1 MRLGTSADGRALTYD
16 AQRYEFQLGSQLA
29 SFDDVRALESRD
41 WIRWRAPELRDWFTK
56 IDREALASCN
66 EAARSALRYRSSDP
80 SVATVDG
87 GGRVTVCGEGVA
99 EIYAARGE
107 DAEFASAVRLVTVVS
122 GASGGARAGALEVRE
137 SFKGKGGKL
146 PKPKS
151 FDLPVLPSGALGY
164 EKVSGSNA
172 LSVSKSG
179 KVTVAKGTP
188 RGLHTAEVAVRGRGD
203 FPSAIV
209 AVEVR

>member
-1 MRLGTSADGRALTYD
+1 MKLGTSADGRSLTYD
-16 AQRYEFQLGSQLA
+16 ADRYEFRLGDRIA

-41 WIRWRAPELRDWFTK
+41 WIRWRAPELRDWFVK
-56 IDREALASCN
+56 IDRDAFIECN
-66 EAARSALRYRSSDP
+66 RAARSALRYRSSDP

-87 GGRVTVCGEGVA
+87 SGRVVVHGDGVA
-99 EIYAARGE
+99 EIFAARGD

-122 GASGGARAGALEVRE
+122 GAGGGTCEVRE

-146 PKPKS
+146 PKAKT
-151 FDLPVLPSGALGY
+151 FRLPTLPPGAVGY
-164 EKVSGSNA
+164 EKTGGSDA
-172 LSVSKSG
+172 LAVSKSG
-179 KVTVAKGTP
+179 KVSVAKGTL

-203 FPSAIV
+203 FSSVIV